1 MKYVAITTWEV
12 MHEVDFNLTMER
24 IRSKRLPALREL
36 GAERIQVIRTSDRT
50 IAAITEWPDKR
61 TRDEAEIFIKRV
73 RKDVHTEDHSRMTGE
88 MRGEVV
94 AEL

>member
-1 MKYVAITTWEV
+1 MKHVAITTWEV

-61 TRDEAEIFIKRV
+61 TRDEAEIFIKRL
-73 RKDVHTEDHSRMTGE
+73 RKNVHTEDYSRMTGE